1 MNTGRLNIT
10 LPSDVME
17 NIKDVKNKSAFIA
30 DVIREHLNKEKK
42 QKLMGLLQEG
52 YIATKKEDKK
62 ITAEWGHTIGDGIA

>member
-1 MNTGRLNIT
+1 MNTERLNIT
-10 LPSDVME
+10 LPLDVMKDIK
-17 NIKDVKNKSAFIA
+17 NIKNKSAFIA
-30 DVIREHLNKEKK
+30 QAVREHLDKEKK

>member
-42 QKLMGLLQEG
+42 QKLMELLQEG
-52 YIATKKEDKK
+52 YIATKNEDKK
-62 ITAEWGHTIGDGIA
+62 ITAEWEHTIGDGIA